1 MSLPNGIE
9 QWDILE
15 WQNAHKNFKAR
26 FSKNASFSLK
36 NPDSLTKSADK
47 YKKTTE
53 NFQWLIQH
61 AIDNNIQLRAMG
73 NGWSFTEV
81 AVSGNG
87 VINTKSLRLSF
98 NLKDNYVSDA
108 YRNTGK
114 TAGDLFLAQCG
125 MSILQLHTKL
135 EKERNP
141 RRCLKACGASNG
153 QSIVGAMSTGTHGSA
168 YTVGAIQDSVLGLHI
183 VVGPN
188 RHVWIERASN
198 PVVSDEFINWLEAE
212 LVRDDD
218 VFNAALVSFGSFG
231 FIHGVLLETE
241 PTFLL
246 DEFRTDQVAY
256 NDVLKGTINTLDFT
270 SIAPHLPLP
279 VDDAARQL
287 YHFEVLINPHRF
299 EPDNPAKGVFFKTM
313 YKSVYRDD
321 YTRRQTNDN
330 GFMYGDDLLGVVQ
343 TLLDSLGSLSTAIVP
358 SLVNTLFPLAFKA
371 SEQATGT
378 LGETFINTKFRGK
391 VASAAIGL
399 DCSNASRVV
408 EEIIAV
414 NKQTPFPGGLALR
427 FVKGTQALLGFTR
440 FPKTCIL
447 ELDGVDSNVS
457 REFFEKVWDRLEEL
471 HIPYTLHWGKI
482 NFILNP
488 ERIRTMYGDAAVNKW
503 IASRNFLL
511 DVASRKVFTNKFM
524 EQCGLA

>member
-15 WQNAHKNFKAR
+15 WENAHRNFKAR
-26 FSKNASFSLK
+26 FTKNASFSLK

-61 AIDNNIQLRAMG
+61 AIDNNLRLRAMG
-73 NGWSFTEV
+73 NGWSFTEIG
-81 AVSGNG
+81 VSGGG

-108 YRNTGK
+108 YRQTGK
-114 TAGDLFLAQCG
+114 TTADLFLAQCG

-135 EKERNP
+135 EKEKNP
-141 RRCLKACGASNG
+141 KRCLKACGASNG

-168 YTVGAIQDSVLGLHI
+168 YAVGAIQDSVVGLHL
-183 VVGPN
+183 VVGAN

-198 PVVSDEFINWLEAE
+198 PVVSGEFIDWLGAE
-212 LVRDDD
+212 LIRDDD

-241 PTFLL
+241 PAFLL
-246 DEFRTDQVAY
+246 DEYRTDQVAY
-256 NDVLKGTINTLDFT
+256 SDALKSTINTLDF
-270 SIAPHLPLP
+270 SAMAASLPLP
-279 VDDAARQL
+279 ANGPARQL

-299 EPDNPAKGVFFKTM
+299 EPDNPARGVFLKTM
-313 YKSVYRDD
+313 YKSAYRDD
-321 YTRRQTNDN
+321 YPRRTVNDS

-343 TLLDSLGSLSTAIVP
+343 TLLDSLGNLSTAIVP

-371 SEQATGT
+371 SEPATGT

-391 VASAAIGL
+391 VASAAIGM

-408 EEIIAV
+408 EEIIAI
-414 NKQTPFPGGLALR
+414 NKHTPFPGGLALR
-427 FVKGTQALLGFTR
+427 FVKGTEALLGFTR

-447 ELDGVDSNVS
+447 ELDGVDSKTS
-457 REFFEKVWDRLEEL
+457 RDFFEKVWNRLEAL
-471 HIPYTLHWGKI
+471 SIPYTVHWGKI
-482 NFILNP
+482 NFHLNP
-488 ERIRTMYGDAAVNKW
+488 QRVRAMYGDAAVNKW
-503 IASRNFLL
+503 IASRNSLL
-511 DVASRKVFTNKFM
+511 DADTRKVFTNKFM
-524 EQCGLA
+524 EQCGLD

>member
-15 WQNAHKNFKAR
+15 WENAHKNFKAR
-26 FSKNASFSLK
+26 FTKNASFSLK
-36 NPDSLTKSADK
+36 NPDSLSKSADK

-53 NFQWLIQH
+53 NFQWLIRH
-61 AIDNNIQLRAMG
+61 AIDNNLQLRAMG

-87 VINTKSLRLSF
+87 VVNTKSLRLSF
-98 NLKDNYVSDA
+98 NLKDNFVSDA
-108 YRNTGK
+108 YHNTGK
-114 TAGDLFLAQCG
+114 KAGGLFLAQCG
-125 MSILQLHTKL
+125 MSILQVHTKL
-135 EKERNP
+135 EKESNP
-141 RRCLKACGASNG
+141 KRSLKACGASNG
-153 QSIVGAMSTGTHGSA
+153 QSIAGAMATGTHGSA
-168 YTVGAIQDSVLGLHI
+168 YAVGAIQDSVVGLHI

-198 PVVSDEFINWLEAE
+198 PVVSGEFINWLEAE
-212 LVRDDD
+212 LIRDDD
-218 VFNAALVSFGSFG
+218 LFNAALVSFGSFG

-241 PTFLL
+241 PAFLL

-256 NDVLKGTINTLDFT
+256 NDVLKNTVNTLDFT
-270 SIAPHLPLP
+270 AIAAHLPLP
-279 VDDAARQL
+279 VNDPARAL

-313 YKSVYRDD
+313 YKSAYRDD
-321 YTRRQTNDN
+321 YTRRVVNDN

-343 TLLDSLGSLSTAIVP
+343 TMLDSLGSLSMAIVP

-371 SEQATGT
+371 SDQACGT

-391 VASAAIGL
+391 VASAAIGM

-408 EEIIAV
+408 EEIIAI
-414 NKQTPFPGGLALR
+414 NKQTPFPGGVALR

-447 ELDGVDSNVS
+447 ELDGVDSHIS
-457 REFFEKVWDRLEEL
+457 RDFFEKVWGRLEQL
-471 HIPYTLHWGKI
+471 HIPYTVHWGKI
-482 NFILNP
+482 NFHLNP
-488 ERIRTMYGDAAVNKW
+488 QRVRAMYGDAAVDKW
-503 IASRNFLL
+503 IAGRNSLL
-511 DVASRKVFTNKFM
+511 DADCRKVFTNKFM